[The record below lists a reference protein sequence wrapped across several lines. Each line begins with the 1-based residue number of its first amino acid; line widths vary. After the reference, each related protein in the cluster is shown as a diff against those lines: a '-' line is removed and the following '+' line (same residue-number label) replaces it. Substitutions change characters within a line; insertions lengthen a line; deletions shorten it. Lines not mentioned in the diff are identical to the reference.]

1 MDGESDR
8 DGTTRATATRPRALS
23 EVDVAVDSGNRT
35 RETKMT
41 AVVERVQTLWGSTVQ
56 FLREVRVELKKVT
69 WPARNEIIGS
79 TAVVIVASFVVAFFL
94 GFVDLLLQKALGLII
109 K

>member
-1 MDGESDR
+1 
-8 DGTTRATATRPRALS
+8 
-23 EVDVAVDSGNRT
+23 
-35 RETKMT
+35 MT

>member
-1 MDGESDR
+1 
-8 DGTTRATATRPRALS
+8 
-23 EVDVAVDSGNRT
+23 
-35 RETKMT
+35 MT
-41 AVVERVQTLWGSTVQ
+41 AVVERVQTLWESTVQ

-69 WPARNEIIGS
+69 WPGRNEIIGS

-94 GFVDLLLQKALGLII
+94 GFVDLLLQKALGLVL

>member
-1 MDGESDR
+1 M
-8 DGTTRATATRPRALS
+8 T
-23 EVDVAVDSGNRT
+23 VVA
-35 RETKMT
+35 
-41 AVVERVQTLWGSTVQ
+41 ERVQNLWGSTVQ

-69 WPARNEIIGS
+69 WPSRNEIIGS
-79 TAVVIVASFVVAFFL
+79 TAVVIVASFVVSFFL

>member
-1 MDGESDR
+1 
-8 DGTTRATATRPRALS
+8 
-23 EVDVAVDSGNRT
+23 
-35 RETKMT
+35 MT
-41 AVVERVQTLWGSTVQ
+41 AVVARVQTLWGSTVQ

-69 WPARNEIIGS
+69 WPGRNEIIGS

-94 GFVDLLLQKALGLII
+94 GFVDLLLQKALALIL